1 MLMSIK
7 PSLSRTDLTMI
18 VVSLVIGI
26 GIFRTPATVAQEA
39 GSEFIFFSAW
49 IIGGIISIC
58 GALTF
63 AEIGSRLPVAGGF
76 YKIFSACY
84 HPVFAFMLNWS
95 LVIINS
101 FSAVGV
107 ALVGAEYITPVIFP
121 QDMQTLFCTKA
132 VALSVILLLF
142 ILNYIG
148 IKTGAKTQNILSAI
162 KILMILGFS
171 TIFFFAPDS
180 VQPTTSSI
188 TSDKSLMGALG
199 ISLISVFFTYGGY
212 QSTINFGADVKNPQ
226 KNIPASILT
235 GMLIVI
241 ALYLLINMAYVQV
254 LGFQKV
260 QQSKL
265 LASELAAVLFGQKGF
280 IITSVAIFISVTGYL
295 NTALLYNPR
304 IYFAMADEGILP
316 PLFKKV
322 NSKTQVQEFALC
334 FFTGIMVIALVWLGT
349 FEKIVN
355 YVMFLDSFAI
365 ATAAATI
372 FILRKK
378 MKDANYKGFRLKLYP
393 LLPVVFVAM
402 LFTVTLNV
410 FMADVKAALG
420 GLCIFMGGLPLY
432 FLLKRVSNSKKM

>member
-1 MLMSIK
+1 
-7 PSLSRTDLTMI
+7 
-18 VVSLVIGI
+18 
-26 GIFRTPATVAQEA
+26 
-39 GSEFIFFSAW
+39 
-49 IIGGIISIC
+49 
-58 GALTF
+58 
-63 AEIGSRLPVAGGF
+63 
-76 YKIFSACY
+76 
-84 HPVFAFMLNWS
+84 
-95 LVIINS
+95 
-101 FSAVGV
+101 
-107 ALVGAEYITPVIFP
+107 
-121 QDMQTLFCTKA
+121 
-132 VALSVILLLF
+132 
-142 ILNYIG
+142 
-148 IKTGAKTQNILSAI
+148 
-162 KILMILGFS
+162 MILGFS

>member
-1 MLMSIK
+1 MSIK

>member
-1 MLMSIK
+1 MSIK

-180 VQPTTSSI
+180 VQQTTSSI

-199 ISLISVFFTYGGY
+199 ISLLSVFFTYGGY

-378 MKDANYKGFRLKLYP
+378 MKDANYTGFRLKLYP

-402 LFTVTLNV
+402 LFTVTINV
-410 FMADVKAALG
+410 FMADVKAAFG

-432 FLLKRVSNSKKM
+432 FLLKRVSNSKNM